1 MMQESIIKIKNGSL
15 IGYVLERDGTRAK
28 VRVTGSLPSTL
39 ANEDILKIAEEGAL
53 ERVHLNGSVIDID
66 NVFMVVPIN
75 KI

>member
-28 VRVTGSLPSTL
+28 VRVTGNLPSTL